1 METDKTSV
9 NRVSRKQKIITM
21 LFTHKYKQ
29 LISEQHGD
37 PMSDFIL
44 APVQAQERLMNTPEK
59 NKSKMRQCNNYL
71 QI

>member
-1 METDKTSV
+1 
-9 NRVSRKQKIITM
+9 M

-37 PMSDFIL
+37 PMSDFIF

-59 NKSKMRQCNNYL
+59 NRSKMRQCINYL